1 MTALYR
7 KEMHQNFTSLPT
19 YIFVAFLAAAGGFYF
34 TIFNLRGLWPT
45 FEDALIS
52 ISYIFLLTVPLL
64 TMRTVT
70 AERTDRTD
78 KLLFALPVSTSSIV
92 LAKYLSLL
100 TILSIPTAIL
110 ALFPLILTFF
120 GTVNLTTSYIA
131 LLGFVLFAATLL
143 ALGLF
148 ISSLTDNTTSAAIV
162 CFGVLLIF
170 YFINPIIGLMPITAG
185 VNLIVLSTLAAG
197 LGLGLFHFLG
207 SIKAALAIY
216 GLLQASLV
224 ALFFITPNFIE
235 LSLVRVLSAV
245 DLVQR
250 MSSFTHGL
258 LDLTAIVYYM
268 GAIVLLLLFTAISL
282 NTTRGRQ

>member
-7 KEMHQNFTSLPT
+7 KEMRVNFTSLPT
-19 YIFVAFLAAAGGFYF
+19 YIFVAFLVAAGGFYF

-64 TMRTVT
+64 TMRTIT

-78 KLLFALPVSTSSIV
+78 KLLFALPVSTLSIV

-100 TILSIPTAIL
+100 TILAIPTAIL
-110 ALFPLILTFF
+110 AIFPLILTFF

-131 LLGFVLFAATLL
+131 LLGFLLFSATLL

-148 ISSLTDNTTSAAIV
+148 ISSLTDNATSAAIV
-162 CFGVLLIF
+162 CFGALLIL
-170 YFINPIIGLMPITAG
+170 YFINPIIGLMPVTPG
-185 VNLIVLSTLAAG
+185 VNLLVLSVISAG

-216 GLLQASLV
+216 GVLQAALI
-224 ALFFITPNFIE
+224 ALFFIAPDIIAQ
-235 LSLVRVLSAV
+235 SLVRVLFAV

-250 MSSFTHGL
+250 MFSFTHGL
-258 LDLTAIVYYM
+258 LDLTAVVYYL
-268 GAIVLLLLFTAISL
+268 GAITLLLLFTAISL